1 MLRLSISKA
10 LCATVLLGTGCFF
23 AVPASAQ
30 QEMYPGEDVI
40 VNPIPGSGVLLYP
53 GGKYGRVQRQLLQ
66 PGAPF
71 PGENEPPIHL
81 HMPYKHVAH
90 HVKKTPAA
98 PPTAVASVAP
108 AAPTTNVAPPTS
120 AAPATDDEAPPD
132 TAANIPTFQTTPPP
146 QSAPQKPAPQQ
157 PVAQKP
163 AAPQPAPQKPA
174 PQQAVAQKPAPQQA
188 LAAAQNPTPAKPAIA
203 KPAAAKPP
211 VATQIEQYAASLPAI
226 AQAPKP
232 AMPSGFKPVVAQT
245 AKPAAFVP
253 TPAPAQ
259 NPRPA
264 MAQAA
269 KPAAAPATKPAA
281 NTSAG
286 VPFSL
291 TPEPTTAPPA
301 PAPQPTRVASNQ
313 PPPAHTPPATPLAA
327 DLGANGLVRQ
337 SQILF
342 GPGAPDPVPEA
353 IDAIK
358 GLAGPLNSALA
369 AGATKVQVVAYG
381 GAKNDKSS
389 DARRLSLKRALIIR
403 QLLIDGGVPSGRID
417 VHAMGGTSDNE
428 PTDRVDIFT
437 KA

>member
-1 MLRLSISKA
+1 MRYRVLRLSMSRA
-10 LCATVLLGTGCFF
+10 FCASLLLGAGYLF

-66 PGAPF
+66 PGAPY
-71 PGENEPPIHL
+71 PGTNEAPIHL

-90 HVKKTPAA
+90 HVKKTPTA
-98 PPTAVASVAP
+98 PATAVASVAP
-108 AAPTTNVAPPTS
+108 PAPTTS
-120 AAPATDDEAPPD
+120 MAPATNDEAPPE
-132 TAANIPTFQTTPPP
+132 AATNIPSFDTTPP
-146 QSAPQKPAPQQ
+146 
-157 PVAQKP
+157 
-163 AAPQPAPQKPA
+163 PQPAPQKPA
-174 PQQAVAQKPAPQQA
+174 PQKPVATAPKPVAAAPKPA
-188 LAAAQNPTPAKPAIA
+188 PAKPAVA
-203 KPAAAKPP
+203 KPAPAA
-211 VATQIEQYAASLPAI
+211 QFDQYAATLPAT

-232 AMPSGFKPVVAQT
+232 SMPSGFKPVVAQVS
-245 AKPAAFVP
+245 K
-253 TPAPAQ
+253 PAPALV
-259 NPRPA
+259 PKPVPA
-264 MAQAA
+264 QTPKPALAQAA
-269 KPAAAPATKPAA
+269 RPASANNAA
-281 NTSAG
+281 G
-286 VPFSL
+286 GIPFSL
-291 TPEPTTAPPA
+291 APGTSLAPKPA
-301 PAPQPTRVASNQ
+301 PAAPQQPPTRVASNQ
-313 PPPAHTPPATPLAA
+313 PPPAHTPPATPQS
-327 DLGANGLVRQ
+327 DQGPNGLVRQ

-381 GAKNDKSS
+381 GAKGDKSS

-417 VHAMGGTSDNE
+417 VHAMGGTNDNE